1 MSEFQKITAIT
12 PSFSS
17 KTNALLDEIMADT
30 PLINELHAL
39 GISDQEIP
47 HYVTLLISYLDSKK
61 VCDSCKGLSDCQ
73 SDSPYMSRS
82 LSMSSNGRLSSCL
95 GPCKFRMAE
104 MTKDMN
110 FLYRDFD
117 PEWNSLSLATIK
129 VERAKELRTA
139 MTKCAKKDATK
150 KWCYVKGESGSGKSY
165 YLAAFANLFASK
177 GKTVAFIDVN
187 KRFDELKNYAIK
199 DKSKF
204 EKTMKTLFEVDYLF
218 IDGLGSEYRSDY
230 VRDQIIM
237 PILSYRSKNSLC
249 TFFSSE
255 FSISE
260 IGALYSKSRADE
272 IISKR
277 LVSLLKKNVEKE
289 VEMEQGIDSYF

>member
-17 KTNALLDEIMADT
+17 KTNALLDEIMADVS
-30 PLINELHAL
+30 LMNELHAL

-61 VCDSCKGLSDCQ
+61 ICSSCKGLSDCQ
-73 SDSPYMSRS
+73 SDTPYMARS
-82 LSMSSNGRLSSCL
+82 LSMSSSGRLSSCL
-95 GPCKFRMAE
+95 GPCKFKMAE
-104 MTKDMN
+104 ITKDMN

-117 PEWNSLSLATIK
+117 PEWNSLSLAAIK
-129 VERAKELRTA
+129 VERAKELRMA
-139 MTKCAKKDATK
+139 MTKCAKKDSAK

-165 YLAAFANLFASK
+165 YLAAFANAFASK
-177 GKTVAFIDVN
+177 GKTVAFIDTN

-199 DKSKF
+199 DKAAF
-204 EKTMKTLFEVDYLF
+204 EKAMSSLSNVEYLF
-218 IDGLGSEYRSDY
+218 LDGLGNEYRSDY

-237 PILSYRSKNSLC
+237 PLLSYRSKNSLC

-260 IGALYSKSRADE
+260 IGALYSKSRVDE
-272 IISKR
+272 IIAKR
-277 LVSLLKKNVEKE
+277 LVSLLRKNVEKE
-289 VEMEQGIDSYF
+289 VEMKQGVDSYF